1 MGYRCGSTRS
11 GKGRLPLDCGS
22 ELFPPV
28 FNNVFIRRLKIKG
41 RCLCVVGGC
50 IHKHIF
56 FLLCGIYFLNDACV
70 SSVLSV
76 RSPKTPAASPLSGTF
91 HLALLTFV
99 LPNVPGRHFLIDTSH
114 SAPPSPPD
122 MRNRRF

>member
-1 MGYRCGSTRS
+1 MGDVHTN
-11 GKGRLPLDCGS
+11 K
-22 ELFPPV
+22 
-28 FNNVFIRRLKIKG
+28 NV
-41 RCLCVVGGC
+41 
-50 IHKHIF
+50 
-56 FLLCGIYFLNDACV
+56 LLCGLSSLNDACV